1 LYRAP
6 ARLRDNAAAMS
17 QNEETPAPVETAPDA
32 TAAEAAEARPVEGG
46 EASPGEATAAEGA
59 ESKPE
64 AQTVEQVLGSVHTS
78 NFPDILRELN
88 ACVLVSTYQAG
99 KLVILRPDGNSI
111 NTHFRTFNRPMG
123 MAADRQRLML
133 GAMME
138 IAEFRNMPDVARRL
152 HDPPVHD
159 AVYMARRGHI
169 TGHIDIHEMAWDA
182 DGAIW
187 FINTLFSCLC
197 TLDTK
202 SSFVPRWRPKFVS
215 HYAPEDRCHLNGLA
229 MRNGIA
235 RYVTALGETN
245 THEGWRANK
254 RDGGL
259 IIDVTTNRVITRGL
273 SMPHSPRWYDNRLW
287 VLESGRGA
295 LCTVDVKT
303 GERTDVARVPGFCRG
318 LDFVGPVA
326 FIGLSQLRGTTPF
339 TDIPI
344 TDDNSD
350 RLSGVWVVHIGTGKT
365 IAFLKFTGG
374 VQEIFAVQAVP
385 GVLFPEIVHEGELLA
400 TAYALPEKALREVAP
415 LAPPAPA
422 PVAEALPTPG
432 VGYGTI
438 AEKSEGT
445 A

>member
-1 LYRAP
+1 MYRGP

-17 QNEETPAPVETAPDA
+17 ENEETPAPAE
-32 TAAEAAEARPVEGG
+32 TAAETPPAQGAEAKPA
-46 EASPGEATAAEGA
+46 EAAPAEGA
-59 ESKPE
+59 KPE

-138 IAEFRNMPDVARRL
+138 IAEFRNMPDVAKRL

-374 VQEIFAVQAVP
+374 VQEIFAVQALN
-385 GVLFPEIVHEGELLA
+385 GILFPEIIHEGEHLA
-400 TAYALPEKALREVAP
+400 TSYALPEEALREVGFTQPESPIGYANTT
-415 LAPPAPA
+415 PPVTSA
-422 PVAEALPTPG
+422 TD
-432 VGYGTI
+432 
-438 AEKSEGT
+438 S
-445 A
+445 

>member
-1 LYRAP
+1 MNETTTAP
-6 ARLRDNAAAMS
+6 ASEDSNPT
-17 QNEETPAPVETAPDA
+17 E
-32 TAAEAAEARPVEGG
+32 
-46 EASPGEATAAEGA
+46 
-59 ESKPE
+59 
-64 AQTVEQVLGSVHTS
+64 QTVEQVLGSVHTS
-78 NFPDILRELN
+78 NFPDILRELGG
-88 ACVLVSTYQAG
+88 CLLVSTYQAG
-99 KLVILRPDGNSI
+99 KLVILRPDANSI

-133 GAMME
+133 GSLME
-138 IAEFRNMPDVARRL
+138 IIEFRNMPDVAKRL

-182 DGAIW
+182 DGSIW
-187 FINTLFSCLC
+187 FVNTLFSCLC

-229 MRNGIA
+229 MRNGIP
-235 RYVTALGETN
+235 RYVSALGETN
-245 THEGWRANK
+245 TPGGWRANK

-259 IIDVTTNRVITRGL
+259 IIDVTTNRVIVRGL
-273 SMPHSPRWYDNRLW
+273 SMPHSPRWYDGRLW

-295 LCTVDVKT
+295 LCTIDPKSGAKV
-303 GERTDVARVPGFCRG
+303 DVARVPGFCRG
-318 LDFVGPVA
+318 IDFIGPVA

-344 TDDNSD
+344 TDDNAD
-350 RLSGVWVVHIGTGKT
+350 RLSGVWCVHIGTGKT

-385 GVLFPEIVHEGELLA
+385 GVLFPEIVHEGDLLGNS
-400 TAYALPEKALREVAP
+400 YALPDKALKEVGFSPQPAQAP
-415 LAPPAPA
+415 ETVPTGYSAGAAEPATGESP
-422 PVAEALPTPG
+422 
-432 VGYGTI
+432 
-438 AEKSEGT
+438 
-445 A
+445 

>member
-1 LYRAP
+1 MNEDDVPPKP
-6 ARLRDNAAAMS
+6 A
-17 QNEETPAPVETAPDA
+17 TASTPDA
-32 TAAEAAEARPVEGG
+32 AVGGNPAAVAAGYSAAGAADG
-46 EASPGEATAAEGA
+46 ASAEQAAPTE
-59 ESKPE
+59 
-64 AQTVEQVLGSVHTS
+64 QTVEQVLGSVHTS

-138 IAEFRNMPDVARRL
+138 IAEFRNMPDVAKRL

-197 TLDTK
+197 TLDSK

-245 THEGWRANK
+245 AHEGWRANK

-400 TAYALPEKALREVAP
+400 TAYALPDKALKEVAVA
-415 LAPPAPA
+415 APPPE
-422 PVAEALPTPG
+422 PLTPG
-432 VGYGTI
+432 TGYD
-438 AEKSEGT
+438 ASVSDNRESST